1 MLSRLPDPNVIVFNA
16 MIAGFCRDE
25 AAVGKEVTREALSLY
40 SELQSR
46 QMQPSEFTFSSVLRA
61 CNLVGDFG
69 FGKQIHG
76 QGPV

>member
-25 AAVGKEVTREALSLY
+25 AAVGKEVNREALSLY

-46 QMQPSEFTFSSVLRA
+46 QMQPSSEALNSYHHI
-61 CNLVGDFG
+61 N
-69 FGKQIHG
+69 
-76 QGPV
+76 P